1 MCHAASHTDMRPRPG
16 ERGTP
21 QALGESIHR
30 AARFF
35 CECSV
40 SLIYLISLS
49 LENQRY
55 FFF

>member
-30 AARFF
+30 ARYV
-35 CECSV
+35 CECSFFGKPAV
-40 SLIYLISLS
+40 
-49 LENQRY
+49 
-55 FFF
+55 FFFKAAYT